1 MAKQILCILLIASML
16 TVFTAC
22 NQTKGES
29 SIISSSTQT
38 EAESSSTSSSVS
50 TAGNEWVSIA
60 QNVYDIS
67 SLVEPLTPLS
77 VSQIFFDQ
85 RLLLTYGYK
94 GEQYMAIPFDLKSL
108 SLEETAAL
116 TIQEAF
122 GGGGVTVRQNMHGDH
137 LVFTKKDSFENKQTI
152 RIFDPPS
159 RTTLAEWDF
168 SNETVVGM
176 TKEMDRLLLMD
187 TTEDSTVT
195 QHLYHRDISS
205 GQDHSF
211 MNWTVSDPLKKPA
224 LTMVSQGDK
233 GVAFTGLIYPSAG
246 AQSVMCF
253 GLIDKEGNIQ
263 TIKKLKTLDM
273 AAFHGG
279 IVIYDDIS
287 ALGETGDSLGHFEVY
302 NADTMTV
309 TNVTPE
315 MPEESSARIVVSD
328 NGQYILTEVPLGKES
343 CYRVYDVQENKLIAK
358 FSFEPKR
365 LDATEAMMQQSFI
378 SEKDRAFL
386 VMTQSKSDIQLYY
399 FQF

>member
-137 LVFTKKDSFENKQTI
+137 LVYKKKDSFESY
-152 RIFDPPS
+152 F
-159 RTTLAEWDF
+159 
-168 SNETVVGM
+168 
-176 TKEMDRLLLMD
+176 
-187 TTEDSTVT
+187 
-195 QHLYHRDISS
+195 Y
-205 GQDHSF
+205 
-211 MNWTVSDPLKKPA
+211 KK
-224 LTMVSQGDK
+224 
-233 GVAFTGLIYPSAG
+233 
-246 AQSVMCF
+246 
-253 GLIDKEGNIQ
+253 
-263 TIKKLKTLDM
+263 
-273 AAFHGG
+273 
-279 IVIYDDIS
+279 YD
-287 ALGETGDSLGHFEVY
+287 L
-302 NADTMTV
+302 
-309 TNVTPE
+309 
-315 MPEESSARIVVSD
+315 
-328 NGQYILTEVPLGKES
+328 
-343 CYRVYDVQENKLIAK
+343 
-358 FSFEPKR
+358 
-365 LDATEAMMQQSFI
+365 
-378 SEKDRAFL
+378 
-386 VMTQSKSDIQLYY
+386 
-399 FQF
+399 